1 MIKLKNLLPE
11 SPFAVFVLSKAND
24 GYAATTRAADRNEQG
39 KIGLPG
45 GKVDIGESPVEA
57 ATRES
62 NEEGWQVDITN
73 TTPIHKQ
80 LVDGKIVYWYAGEN
94 AVKLNNFKEK
104 GRITPIVATIEQILS
119 SGYGNENLKHLV

>member
-1 MIKLKNLLPE
+1 LPKKCIWSRTKPKRRKQSGAKDSNLT
-11 SPFAVFVLSKAND
+11 NN
-24 GYAATTRAADRNEQG
+24 RAADRNEQG

-45 GKVDIGESPVEA
+45 GKVDIGESPVQA
-57 ATRES
+57 AKRES

-80 LVDGKIVYWYAGEN
+80 LVDGKMVYWYAGEN

-104 GRITPIVATIEQILS
+104 NRITPIVATIEQILS